1 MTLNTR
7 NTYAAAST
15 AIEEPDELAVE
26 EVHCTECNAPMSA
39 IPSWYANVRVK
50 FACDACR
57 QKSPRL
63 TAAVPALDGA
73 VRPEASA
80 LDEDADAAT
89 DDTDAETDDVDI
101 ELDDAEP
108 AAEEEA

>member
-7 NTYAAAST
+7 NMTNAASGAT
-15 AIEEPDELAVE
+15 DEPEELAVE
-26 EVHCTECNAPMSA
+26 EVHCSECNAPMSA

-63 TAAVPALDGA
+63 TAAVPPLEG
-73 VRPEASA
+73 VTRSEASA
-80 LDEDADAAT
+80 LDEDAEAVAEDA
-89 DDTDAETDDVDI
+89 DAETDDVEI
-101 ELDDAEP
+101 ELDEAEP
-108 AAEEEA
+108 AEEA